1 MFLTIASVDTIYHF
15 LIKYIYIFIYIYI
28 YGLIVILGGLN
39 FALEKN
45 VEDLI
50 SGTTSDL
57 DDADVEDI
65 AVFAKNAGIELK
77 RSRPITTIGGSSV
90 KRNNIVGGDDDDKDN
105 DDGNRGG
112 GGGISKDGMSREE
125 RRRKSRINKM

>member
-1 MFLTIASVDTIYHF
+1 LQPFLHRTPTN
-15 LIKYIYIFIYIYI
+15 
-28 YGLIVILGGLN
+28 GLIVVLGGLN

-65 AVFAKNAGIELK
+65 VLFAKNAGVELK
-77 RSRPITTIGGSSV
+77 RSRPITTGAV
-90 KRNNIVGGDDDDKDN
+90 KRNSIEDGDDDND
-105 DDGNRGG
+105 DDGNRGGG

>member
-1 MFLTIASVDTIYHF
+1 MQPFLHGTPTN
-15 LIKYIYIFIYIYI
+15 
-28 YGLIVILGGLN
+28 GLIVVLGGLN

-65 AVFAKNAGIELK
+65 VLFAKNAGVELK
-77 RSRPITTIGGSSV
+77 RSRPITTGAV
-90 KRNNIVGGDDDDKDN
+90 KRNNIEDGDDDND
-105 DDGNRGG
+105 DDGNRG

>member
-1 MFLTIASVDTIYHF
+1 MLSFLHRTHTN
-15 LIKYIYIFIYIYI
+15 
-28 YGLIVILGGLN
+28 GLIVVLGGLN

-65 AVFAKNAGIELK
+65 VLFAKNAGVELK
-77 RSRPITTIGGSSV
+77 RSRPITTGAG
-90 KRNNIVGGDDDDKDN
+90 KRNNIEDGDDDN
-105 DDGNRGG
+105 GDDGNRGGG

>member
-1 MFLTIASVDTIYHF
+1 MQPFLHGIPTN
-15 LIKYIYIFIYIYI
+15 
-28 YGLIVILGGLN
+28 GLIVVLGGLN

-65 AVFAKNAGIELK
+65 VLFAKNAGVELK
-77 RSRPITTIGGSSV
+77 RSRPITAGAV
-90 KRNNIVGGDDDDKDN
+90 KRNNIEDGDDDND

>member
-1 MFLTIASVDTIYHF
+1 MQPFLRGIPTN
-15 LIKYIYIFIYIYI
+15 
-28 YGLIVILGGLN
+28 GLIVVLGGLN

-50 SGTTSDL
+50 SGTTSVL
-57 DDADVEDI
+57 DDADVVDI
-65 AVFAKNAGIELK
+65 VLFAKNAGVELK
-77 RSRPITTIGGSSV
+77 RSRPITTGAV
-90 KRNNIVGGDDDDKDN
+90 KRNNIEDGDDDND
-105 DDGNRGG
+105 DDGNRG